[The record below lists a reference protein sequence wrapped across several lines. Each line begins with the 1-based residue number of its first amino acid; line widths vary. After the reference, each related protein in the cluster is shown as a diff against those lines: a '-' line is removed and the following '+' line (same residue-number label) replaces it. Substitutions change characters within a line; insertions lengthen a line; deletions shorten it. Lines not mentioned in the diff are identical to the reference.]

1 MVSFWNSEFRSADHI
16 FVESSFIGYCLALAG
31 LQCTCSG
38 ALCRT
43 CESKLEGAFRQLKS
57 GERRDR
63 NLYILKEDKAILK
76 VIHVS

>member
-1 MVSFWNSEFRSADHI
+1 MYVFRRA
-16 FVESSFIGYCLALAG
+16 V
-31 LQCTCSG
+31 
-38 ALCRT
+38 CRT